1 VIYFFL
7 LLFCFLEGGENC
19 ETAGRKTG
27 LTMESKT
34 QSAQLRCL
42 SLSMMSPILKKT
54 INGKKLGGV
63 DSQRVVSP
71 PTQGI

>member
-1 VIYFFL
+1 MKQQEEKQGL
-7 LLFCFLEGGENC
+7 QWKARLSLE
-19 ETAGRKTG
+19 
-27 LTMESKT
+27 
-34 QSAQLRCL
+34 QLRCL
-42 SLSMMSPILKKT
+42 SLSMMSPILKT